1 VSAAAALL
9 LVLAIVLALASLAG
23 VERSALGASG
33 WSEHAPHVRLRRR
46 RAAAAAVA
54 GLPDALRRLAAELS
68 AGRTVEHA
76 LASAGSLAE
85 GPLGPALRG
94 AAEDL
99 ARGRPLDEALGRR
112 LPPDPA
118 CELLAA
124 GLALQRRVG
133 GDLPRLCREL
143 ARTLDERCR
152 VEADV
157 RALTAQARFSAI
169 AVPLLPPLGLLAMTV
184 LDPVGVHR
192 LVATPLGLM
201 IVLSAAMLDVVG
213 ALLIRGVVRSIA

>member
-1 VSAAAALL
+1 VSAVAGLL
-9 LVLAIVLALASLAG
+9 LVFALALALASLAG
-23 VERSALGASG
+23 VQLPALAARG
-33 WSEHAPHVRLRRR
+33 WREHAPHVRLRRR
-46 RAAAAAVA
+46 RAAAATVG
-54 GLPDALRRLAAELS
+54 GLPDALRRLSAELS
-68 AGRTVEHA
+68 AGRTVERA
-76 LASAGSLAE
+76 LASAGSLAG

-99 ARGRPLDEALGRR
+99 ACGRPLDEALERR

-143 ARTLDERCR
+143 ARTLDERSR

-157 RALTAQARFSAI
+157 RALTAQARFSAV

-184 LDPVGVHR
+184 LDPVGVQR

-201 IVLSAAMLDVVG
+201 IVVSAATLDLVG
-213 ALLIRGVVRSIA
+213 ALLIRGVVRGIA